1 MSLVILENEQFRRDV
16 LMLLQADAD
25 YAMSNL
31 LLIRALAALANP
43 ISHDR
48 LTQQLHWLQDQG
60 LVTLQTAENNIVL
73 AKLTALGEDVALCR
87 TTVPAIARPAL
98 S

>member
-1 MSLVILENEQFRRDV
+1 MSLIDIENEQYRRDL

-31 LLIRALAALANP
+31 LLICALASLGNP

-48 LTQQLHWLQDQG
+48 LNQQLHWLKDQG
-60 LVTLQTAENNIVL
+60 LVNLQDIENNIML

-87 TTVPAIARPAL
+87 VTVPAIARPAL